1 MGWEL
6 FGIYE
11 EAGFL
16 VFQYNFQAYPKFSES
31 EFWRRQ
37 RARYA
42 LLSEVSSRFL

>member
-16 VFQYNFQAYPKFSES
+16 VFQYKV
-31 EFWRRQ
+31 
-37 RARYA
+37 
-42 LLSEVSSRFL
+42 LGVSEVTSEARNLGGAIV